1 MSRISQTLSLLSNL
15 SSLSIG
21 PNTTSEDEKVAIV
34 TEQFLPRR
42 QDAVFGD
49 QFVFQTVTSQ
59 QRINAKLLLLSPFPC
74 DVSPFAKSV
83 AYLSSLSGSIDAVVY
98 RLPGAESHFFRLYI
112 FARVASVKV
121 TLPPLFRGVV
131 TIKNH
136 GGPSQRKHIRCSRS
150 FHDRMRRGF
159 IRFDTGALEND
170 DEVYIHAEGKI
181 ELRLMASLKNGSNEK
196 VGWTRIDRHVRR
208 MLKKHIT

>member
-1 MSRISQTLSLLSNL
+1 MSRISQTLS
-15 SSLSIG
+15 
-21 PNTTSEDEKVAIV
+21 DDKVATV

-49 QFVFQTVTSQ
+49 QFVFQTVSSQ
-59 QRINAKLLLLSPFPC
+59 QRINAKLLLLAPLPC
-74 DVSPFAKSV
+74 DAPPFAKSV
-83 AYLSSLSGSIDAVVY
+83 AYLSSLSGSIYAMVH

-112 FARVASVKV
+112 FAREASVKV

-136 GGPSQRKHIRCSRS
+136 GGLRQGKQIHCSRS
-150 FHDRMRRGF
+150 VRDRMRRGF
-159 IRFDTGALEND
+159 IRFDTIALEND

-181 ELRLMASLKNGSNEK
+181 DLRLMAPLASRSSGK

-208 MLKKHIT
+208 IFKIT